1 MRIWKNIASKKT
13 TSIVKASEFCKE
25 NTFKLQQIITN
36 ALGYKSYPSWNVVN
50 LSKHLTFWYV

>member
-1 MRIWKNIASKKT
+1 MICKSNLNILRIRKNIASKKA

-36 ALGYKSYPSWNVVN
+36 ALGYKSYPS
-50 LSKHLTFWYV
+50 